1 MTIPYM
7 GVFSGTHPARTLV
20 PARATLVPAETKKRV
35 KMSILAAF
43 GTGRHNPSE
52 GVVPAFKGILQSK
65 SSSRHGRHNGTG
77 VSGMIRKYV
86 GKGGYLHI
94 VGLNGNTCA
103 VVPALKHT
111 PIYGGVS
118 GGGNSELKRETKRNT
133 THGGGA
139 ISRKMNE

>member
-86 GKGGYLHI
+86 GKGGVPTYCRSKWKYLCRCAGPKTYPHI
-94 VGLNGNTCA
+94 W
-103 VVPALKHT
+103 
-111 PIYGGVS
+111 GGI
-118 GGGNSELKRETKRNT
+118 RR
-133 THGGGA
+133 
-139 ISRKMNE
+139 RK